1 MYDGTQK
8 TRGRFDNGVPR
19 EFMDH
24 VLALCEGWADWNAV
38 GGWEAIKKRKNIKIY
53 IYKIFIDKNFFFATD
68 SV

>member
-38 GGWEAIKKRKNIKIY
+38 GGWEAIKKKEKILKY
-53 IYKIFIDKNFFFATD
+53 ISI
-68 SV
+68 